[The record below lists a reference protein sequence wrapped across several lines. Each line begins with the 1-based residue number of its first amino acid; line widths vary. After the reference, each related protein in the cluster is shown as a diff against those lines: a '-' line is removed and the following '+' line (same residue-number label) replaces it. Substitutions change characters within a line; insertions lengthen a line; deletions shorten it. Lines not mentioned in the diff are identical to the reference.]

1 MLDAVDRRMLAV
13 LQTDG
18 RITNQELAERVGLSP
33 TPCLR
38 RLKRLEDSGVI
49 TGYSAQVDPKAYGL
63 PFSVFVSVRLLQQMR
78 DQIAEF
84 ERAVESWEEVTE
96 CYLMTGSQ
104 DYLLRVQTDGI
115 EGYERFLKQKV
126 TQLSC
131 IQSVQSN
138 FALATIKR
146 RTALPPVYS

>member
-18 RITNQELAERVGLSP
+18 RITNQELAERIGLSP

-146 RTALPPVYS
+146 RTALPPVYA

>member
-146 RTALPPVYS
+146 RTALPPVYA

>member
-13 LQTDG
+13 LQGDG

-146 RTALPPVYS
+146 RTALPPVYA

>member
-13 LQTDG
+13 LQAEG

-38 RLKRLEDSGVI
+38 RLKRLEESGVI
-49 TGYSAQVDPKAYGL
+49 TGYAAQVDPKAYGL

-126 TQLSC
+126 TQLRC

>member
-13 LQTDG
+13 LQSDG

-126 TQLSC
+126 TQLRC

>member
-18 RITNQELAERVGLSP
+18 RITNQELAERIGLSP